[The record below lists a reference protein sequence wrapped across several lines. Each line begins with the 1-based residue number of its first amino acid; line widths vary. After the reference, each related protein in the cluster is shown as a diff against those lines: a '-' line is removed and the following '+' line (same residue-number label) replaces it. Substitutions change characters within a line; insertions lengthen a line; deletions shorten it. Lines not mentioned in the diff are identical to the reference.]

1 MEIENQINNNIK
13 IEKNNFFKNI
23 IGQTI
28 NNAIDIG
35 LKKIL
40 PDLIENQIID
50 IKDALLENGI
60 KAGVETAIE
69 SVIGLGKSAK
79 GIFTGEFENISQIR
93 TAVGEGGIID
103 TVSNL
108 LDNAINK
115 IVENG
120 HINNSTAR
128 LIKSGKSVIL
138 ESIEKNIQKELDIQ
152 ENLLNKL
159 QEAVQK
165 WNTCFKK
172 QDFQGM
178 TEQYNNIVEKLNKTV
193 PLEKILDE
201 AKKVENIHNLIK
213 SNGQNFNITEIEKSL
228 AEKLV

>member
-120 HINNSTAR
+120 HINKSTAR

-159 QEAVQK
+159 QEAVQE
-165 WNTCFKK
+165 WNNCFEK

-178 TEQYNNIVEKLNKTV
+178 TEQYNNIVEKLNKTL

-201 AKKVENIHNLIK
+201 AKKVENIQNLIK